1 MSNDTPRKGCVRT
14 LDYNLHMCVACAAF
28 TKNARNLL
36 HEASS
41 LKKLAHLLAKFGGI
55 TIAEGYLC
63 CKCERHIVK
72 VEIDINFFYDMC
84 QKNKYNLKRVA
95 KDNLS
100 IDDAG
105 YEDSVPK
112 LKASNISE
120 DLIAEGHSSK
130 DYEEHRTQK
139 IKKGNSSKEAKKNL
153 SSVFENESTCGD
165 HSYTKKKKN
174 LQQNQA
180 LKLILFQ
187 VVHQQGIIT
196 KSSRM
201 TK

>member
-28 TKNARNLL
+28 TKDARNLL
-36 HEASS
+36 YEASS
-41 LKKLAHLLAKFGGI
+41 VKKLTHLLAKFGGI

-63 CKCERHIVK
+63 RKCERHIVK
-72 VEIDINFFYDMC
+72 VENDFNSFYDMC

-112 LKASNISE
+112 LKAGNISE

-130 DYEEHRTQK
+130 DYEENRAQK
-139 IKKGNSSKEAKKNL
+139 IKMAIPVKKQKKNL
-153 SSVFENESTCGD
+153 SSVFENESTCGGSLL
-165 HSYTKKKKN
+165 HKKRKKTYY
-174 LQQNQA
+174 
-180 LKLILFQ
+180 KIK
-187 VVHQQGIIT
+187 H
-196 KSSRM
+196 
-201 TK
+201 